1 MSITFD
7 SQPAIQSSPASEHSV
22 YFDAPLMHFFTK
34 KKDSSDDLVT
44 GNASTQDSVGSV
56 RQQDKPQD
64 SGEEESNLIRKRSVT
79 IPADPVVAESRDYA
93 TEEVPDGQRAAPIQ
107 KTSRGTSMSPPPD
120 SGYGSSPPSAVRAD
134 DAPRSPSR
142 NTRRSANIEAVP
154 VVWSDNSERPQRAA
168 GSEDDDD
175 NLPAGQSFGSN
186 ARRVSS
192 MRSVRSS
199 ADRETTRTR
208 DRDQASIRSRPASR
222 FSERR
227 RRISLSGG
235 SFAAGAGTIGPGSTL
250 RPEDTASFHA
260 RSKSVDA
267 ELTPKQR
274 SRIQKVNTKDGKR
287 VAKVIKAEA
296 KAEKAAIEQA
306 IRELADVQRM
316 QRQAIKEES
325 KTVST
330 HAKALRQFHKD
341 ELEYL
346 AARAK
351 YERAQ
356 AELQTWE
363 DMRDSAR
370 QHAAEVTDRLQ
381 EKNQEVEW
389 LRAQKAADDRER
401 EAKLK
406 VLTGRS

>member
-1 MSITFD
+1 M
-7 SQPAIQSSPASEHSV
+7 
-22 YFDAPLMHFFTK
+22 
-34 KKDSSDDLVT
+34 
-44 GNASTQDSVGSV
+44 N
-56 RQQDKPQD
+56 
-64 SGEEESNLIRKRSVT
+64 
-79 IPADPVVAESRDYA
+79 VA
-93 TEEVPDGQRAAPIQ
+93 V
-107 KTSRGTSMSPPPD
+107 
-120 SGYGSSPPSAVRAD
+120 
-134 DAPRSPSR
+134 
-142 NTRRSANIEAVP
+142 
-154 VVWSDNSERPQRAA
+154 
-168 GSEDDDD
+168 
-175 NLPAGQSFGSN
+175 
-186 ARRVSS
+186 
-192 MRSVRSS
+192 
-199 ADRETTRTR
+199 
-208 DRDQASIRSRPASR
+208 
-222 FSERR
+222 
-227 RRISLSGG
+227 
-235 SFAAGAGTIGPGSTL
+235 
-250 RPEDTASFHA
+250 
-260 RSKSVDA
+260 
-267 ELTPKQR
+267 
-274 SRIQKVNTKDGKR
+274 KDGKR

-389 LRAQKAADDRER
+389 LRAQKAADDVSSFHICRCNADR
-401 EAKLK
+401 RPTCSASAKQ
-406 VLTGRS
+406 S